1 MLVRMNLSSY
11 LEQQIGLAARLART
25 LGVSAVVVSNWA
37 NCKRP
42 VPLARCPAIER
53 ATGGAVTCEELR
65 PDVDWAVL
73 RGTAPVPLAPAGI
86 AAVVMQEGEPADPD
100 ARRIVPVESA

>member
-1 MLVRMNLSSY
+1 MELSAY
-11 LEQQIGLAARLART
+11 LKKQRGLASELARS
-25 LGVSAVVVSNWA
+25 LGVSAVVVSLWA
-37 NCKRP
+37 TGARS
-42 VPLARCPAIER
+42 VPPSRCPAIER

-73 RGTAPVPLAPAGI
+73 RGTAPVPLAPASI

>member
-1 MLVRMNLSSY
+1 MELSAY
-11 LEQQIGLAARLART
+11 LKKQRGLASELART
-25 LGVSAVVVSNWA
+25 LGVSAVLVSQWA
-37 NCKRP
+37 TGARP
-42 VPLARCPAIER
+42 VPSSRCPAIER

-86 AAVVMQEGEPADPD
+86 AAVMQEGEPADPD